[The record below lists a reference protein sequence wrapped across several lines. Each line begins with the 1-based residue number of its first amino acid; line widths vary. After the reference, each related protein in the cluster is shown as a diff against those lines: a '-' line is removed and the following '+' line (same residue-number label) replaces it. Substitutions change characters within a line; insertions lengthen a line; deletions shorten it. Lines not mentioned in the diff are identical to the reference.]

1 MTHCVWS
8 HTTYC
13 WEVVSSPVCASK
25 TDLPPL
31 AAAMEGNWLVVVL
44 QRSVGVAVGVAG
56 WGEEGVRAVSWFFL
70 SALSGCVEEWLAL

>member
-1 MTHCVWS
+1 MTHCVGS

-31 AAAMEGNWLVVVL
+31 VAAMEGNWLVVVL
-44 QRSVGVAVGVAG
+44 QRGVGVAVGVAG
-56 WGEEGVRAVSWFFL
+56 CGKGGVRV
-70 SALSGCVEEWLAL
+70 VQ